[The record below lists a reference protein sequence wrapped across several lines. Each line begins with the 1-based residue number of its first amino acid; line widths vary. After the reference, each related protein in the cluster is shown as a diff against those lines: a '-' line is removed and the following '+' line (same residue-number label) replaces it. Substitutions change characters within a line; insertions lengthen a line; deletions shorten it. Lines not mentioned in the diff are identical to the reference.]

1 MDACAKIRHII
12 HKKFVIFCETI
23 NGREPAVKL
32 GGKTMKTLMKKE
44 NLFLRV
50 MIGFLLGIALGF
62 ALPGLS
68 ISTKIIG
75 DIYLNLI
82 KLMIIPI
89 VFCAVFGGIANIKDG
104 ALLRKVGFRTVA
116 LYVLMFVVSAVVSL
130 AIAWSIR
137 PGLGTVFD
145 NPPVYEGAITSPTI
159 SSFLSTI
166 VPSNI
171 VKAAADGS
179 TLPVILFTVVF
190 AIAILNIGEK
200 GKPVV
205 DFMNSLSE
213 AFFKMLGYF
222 MEVSP
227 LGVMSLMAYSVAQYG
242 AGIFGALAKYIGT
255 CWLCCIVVFFVVM
268 VLPTCLYTK
277 VPPMKFIRAC
287 GKIALVTLSTT
298 SSAATLP
305 TTINVSMNDLGAP
318 EGISKF
324 TLPLGCTINMC
335 GGACSFCCLAVFV
348 SDFYSINLPLGTII
362 FLIFTATLI
371 NMAAPGIPGGG
382 VVLGAS
388 FLSILGLPMDL
399 MGPISGFY
407 RLLDM
412 AFTTMN
418 VEGDVAANL
427 IISKSVG
434 EYDVSKVK

>member
-1 MDACAKIRHII
+1 
-12 HKKFVIFCETI
+12 
-23 NGREPAVKL
+23 
-32 GGKTMKTLMKKE
+32 MKTLMKKE

-50 MIGFLLGIALGF
+50 MLGFVVGILLGYLLPELCIA
-62 ALPGLS
+62 
-68 ISTKIIG
+68 TKVIG
-75 DIYLNLI
+75 DLYLNLI

-89 VFCAVFGGIANIKDG
+89 VFCAVFGGIANIQDG

-116 LYVLMFVVSAVVSL
+116 LYVLMFVCSAVISL
-130 AIAWSIR
+130 AIAWTIR
-137 PGLGTVFD
+137 PGLGTVFE
-145 NPPVYEGAITSPTI
+145 NPPVYEGNITTPTI
-159 SSFLSTI
+159 SSFLINI
-166 VPSNI
+166 VPTNI
-171 VKAAADGS
+171 VNAAASGD

-190 AIAILNIGEK
+190 AVAILNIGVK
-200 GKPVV
+200 GKPVL
-205 DFMNSLSE
+205 DFMNSLSD
-213 AFFKMLGYF
+213 AFFAMLGYF
-222 MEVSP
+222 MELSP
-227 LGVMSLMAYSVAQYG
+227 IGVMSLMAYSVAQYG
-242 AGIFGALAKYIGT
+242 AGIFGALAKYIAT

-277 VPPMKFIRAC
+277 LSPMKLLRAC

-305 TTINVSMNDLGAP
+305 TTINVSINDLAAP

-348 SDFYSINLPLGTII
+348 SDFYSINLPFGTIV
-362 FLIFTATLI
+362 FLIFVATLI

-388 FLSILGLPMDL
+388 FLSILGLPIDL

-427 IISKSVG
+427 IIAKSVG
-434 EYDVSKVK
+434 EYDAAKAK

>member
-1 MDACAKIRHII
+1 
-12 HKKFVIFCETI
+12 
-23 NGREPAVKL
+23 
-32 GGKTMKTLMKKE
+32 MKTLMKKK

-50 MIGFLLGIALGF
+50 MIGFALGILFGF
-62 ALPGLS
+62 VLPELS
-68 ISTKIIG
+68 IATKIIG

-104 ALLRKVGFRTVA
+104 ALLRRVGFRTVV
-116 LYVLMFVVSAVVSL
+116 LYVLMFVASAVVSL
-130 AIAWSIR
+130 AIAWMIR
-137 PGLGTVFD
+137 PGLGTVFE
-145 NPPVYEGAITSPTI
+145 NPPVYDGAITSPTI
-159 SSFLSTI
+159 SSFLATI
-166 VPSNI
+166 VPTNI
-171 VKAAADGS
+171 VQAAADGS

-190 AIAILNIGEK
+190 AVAILNIGDK

-205 DFMNSLSE
+205 EFMNSLSE

-227 LGVMSLMAYSVAQYG
+227 IGVMSLMAFSVAQYG

-277 VPPMKFIRAC
+277 VSPLRFIRAC

-427 IISKSVG
+427 MIAKSVG

>member
-1 MDACAKIRHII
+1 
-12 HKKFVIFCETI
+12 
-23 NGREPAVKL
+23 
-32 GGKTMKTLMKKE
+32 MKTLMKKE

-50 MIGFLLGIALGF
+50 MIGFILGIILGF
-62 ALPGLS
+62 VLPELS
-68 ISTKIIG
+68 IATKIIG

-104 ALLRKVGFRTVA
+104 ALLRKVGFRTVV
-116 LYVLMFVVSAVVSL
+116 LYVVMFVVSSIVSL
-130 AIAWSIR
+130 AIAWTIR

-159 SSFLSTI
+159 SSFLATI
-166 VPSNI
+166 VPTNI
-171 VKAAADGS
+171 VQAAADGS

-205 DFMNSLSE
+205 DFMNSLSD
-213 AFFKMLGYF
+213 AFFKMLSYF

-227 LGVMSLMAYSVAQYG
+227 IGVMSLMAYSVAQYG

-255 CWLCCIVVFFVVM
+255 CWLCCIVVFFLVM

-277 VPPMKFIRAC
+277 VSPAKFIRAC

-305 TTINVSMNDLGAP
+305 TTISVSMDDLGAP

-348 SDFYSINLPLGTII
+348 SDFYGINLPLGTII

-412 AFTTMN
+412 AFTTIN

-427 IISKSVG
+427 IIAKSVG
-434 EYDVSKVK
+434 EYDASLAK